1 MKATVEIEQC
11 HMGFYAVIKI
21 DSKFLDADHHL
32 ETDFCASKGQ
42 LKRKICQFC
51 GDLNLEY
58 EIIN

>member
-1 MKATVEIEQC
+1 MKATVEIEKGWSGYFATISINS
-11 HMGFYAVIKI
+11 GFINENCPLLTE
-21 DSKFLDADHHL
+21 S
-32 ETDFCASKGQ
+32 CASKGQ